1 MTRTIF
7 FGPVG
12 AVMAVL
18 ALAACMALIAA
29 PASAVLQHLGS
40 GPDFTAV
47 VTGTNEFA
55 PGEDTTVSILVR
67 NTGLNSMKQV
77 MMGTI
82 QPEDQ
87 QDTAKT
93 TTIGLGSSGDAVLVR
108 TDPQMVGDIPGGESV
123 TVQFRV
129 KISANATNGEY
140 QLPLNLKYRSLKVI
154 VQERADVFE
163 YSYNDGEKT
172 LPVTIRIRPH
182 VKPEVLEAVPE
193 DIVSGS
199 EGYLDLTIKNIGPEN
214 GTAASVRLLRNGKSP
229 VIPTDSTVFIGDFP
243 SGGIVTCRYKISV
256 AKDATNQTYPVD
268 LAVTYTSREGT
279 VVTSSTTTIGVPV
292 NDAPAFTVISAIPDL
307 PRGTDSTIEVTYR
320 NDGKV
325 TVRDAQVRIKPHNP
339 VTASDNN
346 AYIGDIAPG
355 GTATALFVIQADAD
369 AETGEHTLDS
379 TIRYRD
385 ARGTSIE
392 SDTIPVKLNVV
403 PAAGSLS
410 ALPGGIMTVFIVIF
424 LAAGGAGYFFF
435 RRKKSGR

>member
-1 MTRTIF
+1 MTRTRYS
-7 FGPVG
+7 GPAG
-12 AVMAVL
+12 AVMAIL
-18 ALAACMALIAA
+18 ALTACIALIAA
-29 PASAVLQHLGS
+29 PASAVVQHLGS

-55 PGEDTTVSILVR
+55 PGEDTMVSILVR

-163 YSYNDGEKT
+163 YSYSDGEKT
-172 LPVTIRIRPH
+172 LPVTIRIQPH
-182 VKPEVLEAVPE
+182 VKPEVLEAVPG
-193 DIVSGS
+193 DLISGS
-199 EGYLDLTIKNIGPEN
+199 EGYLDLTIKNTGPEN

-243 SGGIVTCRYKISV
+243 SGGVVTCRYRISV

-279 VVTSSTTTIGVPV
+279 VMTSSKTTFGVPV
-292 NDAPAFTVISAIPDL
+292 NDAPAFTVIPAVPEVA
-307 PRGTDSTIEVTYR
+307 RGTDSTIAVIYR
-320 NDGKV
+320 NNGKV
-325 TVRDAQVRIKPHNP
+325 TVRDAQARIKPHNP
-339 VTASDNN
+339 LSASDNN
-346 AYIGDIAPG
+346 AFLGDISPG
-355 GTATALFVIQADAD
+355 ETATALFVIHADTD
-369 AETGEHTLDS
+369 AETGEYTLDS

-385 ARGTSIE
+385 AKGTSID
-392 SDTIPVKLNVV
+392 SDTIPVQLNVV
-403 PAAGSLS
+403 PAAGGL
-410 ALPGGIMTVFIVIF
+410 AAIPGGIMTIIVVIVLIAGSAGFI
-424 LAAGGAGYFFF
+424 LS
-435 RRKKSGR
+435 RRKKSG